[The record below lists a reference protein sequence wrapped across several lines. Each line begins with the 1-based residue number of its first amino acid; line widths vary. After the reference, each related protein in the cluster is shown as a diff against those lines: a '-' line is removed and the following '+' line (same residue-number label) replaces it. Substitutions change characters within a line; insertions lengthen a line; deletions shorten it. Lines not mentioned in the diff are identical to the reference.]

1 MATTTS
7 RPGPLGARDPELA
20 EPDHEQLWD
29 AVGSDAERAW
39 LNLTRLLFPDRRTA
53 MEAVAVLRGI
63 SAAPTISVTPAPGLR
78 APRIDAEAR
87 TAATAAR
94 RVGGIGA
101 VVGAGI
107 GAAVA
112 LLGAVDLP
120 LLAATLL
127 LAFLGAG
134 FGGLVGALVGLSLS
148 DPFDDDP
155 VIEVE
160 GGPEAVVVT
169 VHSLRTTHIR
179 RVGESLGGIPID
191 PHAPISA
198 SSGT

>member
-7 RPGPLGARDPELA
+7 RPGPLGAREPELA

-39 LNLTRLLFPDRRTA
+39 LNLTRLLFPDRRSA
-53 MEAVAVLRGI
+53 MEAVAVLRGL
-63 SAAPTISVTPAPGLR
+63 SGAPTISVTPTPGLR
-78 APRIDAEAR
+78 APRIDADAR

-94 RVGGIGA
+94 HAGGIGA
-101 VVGAGI
+101 AVGAGI
-107 GAAVA
+107 GAGAA
-112 LLGAVDLP
+112 LLVEMALP
-120 LLAATLL
+120 LLPATLL

-160 GGPEAVVVT
+160 AGPDAVVVT
-169 VHSLRTTHIR
+169 VHSLRTTRIR

-191 PHAPISA
+191 PHAPLTSRA
-198 SSGT
+198 A

>member
-39 LNLTRLLFPDRRTA
+39 LNLTRLLFPDREA
-53 MEAVAVLRGI
+53 ASEAVAVLRGI
-63 SAAPTISVTPAPGLR
+63 SGAPTISMAPAPGLR

-94 RVGGIGA
+94 RIGGIGA
-101 VVGAGI
+101 LVGAVLGSL
-107 GAAVA
+107 VA
-112 LLGAVDLP
+112 LLGPMDLP
-120 LLAATLL
+120 VLAATLL

-134 FGGLVGALVGLSLS
+134 FGGLVGALVGLSLN

-160 GGPEAVVVT
+160 AGPDAVVVT
-169 VHSLRTTHIR
+169 VHSLRTTRIR

-191 PHAPISA
+191 PHAPL
-198 SSGT
+198 SSPPRA